1 MGNWLLSKGVKRGDI
16 VSLMMMNRP
25 EFLFCW
31 LGINKIGAT
40 GAFINTNLTGKP
52 LTHSLKTASSSILI
66 LDSDLIQPIGDV
78 LDEVLQ
84 MGYSIYTYAGDSG
97 ATADF
102 AAAVNL
108 AGISDAPLPKSL
120 RKKTTSNDIAMLIYT
135 SGTTGLPKAG
145 RFSHS
150 RANCMAGAYL
160 LVVFDNHRAH
170 L

>member
-1 MGNWLLSKGVKRGDI
+1 MKRGDI
-16 VSLMMMNRP
+16 VSLMMLNRP

-31 LGINKIGAT
+31 LGINKVGAT

-52 LTHSLKTASSSILI
+52 LTHSLKTATASMLI

-84 MGYSIYTYAGDSG
+84 MGYKIYTYAGDSG

-102 AAAVNL
+102 AAPLEL
-108 AGISDAPLPKSL
+108 AGLSNADVPKSL
-120 RKKTTSNDIAMLIYT
+120 RKNTTQNEIAMLIYT

-150 RANCMAGAYL
+150 RANCKKNFVL
-160 LVVFDNHRAH
+160 LFLSPLSHR
-170 L
+170 LSMRT